1 MKQKITYSLLLAA
14 ILIGLVAFPIPAQAS
29 PNQATNTLA
38 RLTIDNRDA
47 GGLYLTLRSPD
58 NFYYLRVGGKEIKE
72 FTVERDQYEYTLY
85 GCGLKDT
92 GIFDLTKN
100 MKLVNPVCG
109 GNARSTKTNTS
120 AVDLSKALKLVR
132 VYVVNETNQKT
143 LVILT
148 GPSTVVFWMDPG
160 ETHTYT
166 IARQEYDVRF
176 LACGVWNTTTFTP
189 YKNATLHL
197 RCAK

>member
-1 MKQKITYSLLLAA
+1 
-14 ILIGLVAFPIPAQAS
+14 
-29 PNQATNTLA
+29 
-38 RLTIDNRDA
+38 
-47 GGLYLTLRSPD
+47 
-58 NFYYLRVGGKEIKE
+58 
-72 FTVERDQYEYTLY
+72 
-85 GCGLKDT
+85 LKDT
-92 GIFDLTKN
+92 GTFDLTKN
-100 MKLVNPVCG
+100 LKLINPVCG
-109 GNARSTKTNTS
+109 GNAKSSKTNTS
-120 AVDLSKALKLVR
+120 AIDLSKALKLVR
-132 VYVVNETNQKT
+132 VYVVNETDQKT

-160 ETHTYT
+160 KTHTYT